1 MLVSAALSKL
11 VRADAGYKCV
21 KSKSEC
27 IESTRVQIRES
38 IVAHLRK
45 RENRFVWLHGSPGTG
60 KTAISMS
67 VASTLDTQGFLA
79 ASFFWDKN
87 QPQSGLDSLYRF
99 PSTLACQLAAFSA
112 YHRITLFK
120 HLRQPS
126 LDGVQGFTLERQM
139 KALILDPMHEM
150 REWLSL
156 SEDRWVIILDGL
168 DEWGNPEELEKLMR
182 IVIMLDGLHPKFTVL
197 ISCRPERQLHAA
209 WAKFGDV
216 PC

>member
-67 VASTLDTQGFLA
+67 VASTLDTQGVLA

-87 QPQSGLDSLYRF
+87 QPQSGLDSLDRF
-99 PSTLACQLAAFSA
+99 PSTLARHFAAFSD
-112 YHRITLFK
+112 YYNITLVK
-120 HLRQPS
+120 HLRHPP
-126 LDGVQGFTLERQM
+126 LGNVQGFTLEEQL
-139 KALILDPMHEM
+139 KAFIL
-150 REWLSL
+150 
-156 SEDRWVIILDGL
+156 
-168 DEWGNPEELEKLMR
+168 
-182 IVIMLDGLHPKFTVL
+182 
-197 ISCRPERQLHAA
+197 
-209 WAKFGDV
+209 
-216 PC
+216 